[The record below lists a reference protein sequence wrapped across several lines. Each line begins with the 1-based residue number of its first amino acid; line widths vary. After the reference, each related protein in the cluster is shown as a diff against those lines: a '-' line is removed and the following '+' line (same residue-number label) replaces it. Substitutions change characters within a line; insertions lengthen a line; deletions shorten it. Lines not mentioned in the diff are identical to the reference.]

1 MDAYG
6 YAWFLDK
13 IDWDTLTFRQPH
25 AAYIMFNNPSMQAA
39 YHARYRQ
46 IRDVRI
52 DFIRVGKVRQW
63 MIEFSAVLACLDLL
77 ADYLRQF
84 CLCAFRKDV
93 FTHIKSALHP
103 ERKEAALAGEIP
115 LCYDSVC
122 EALAERYRPPELA
135 HGRRLAVKNIDVLFA
150 WLWDWKDG

>member
-1 MDAYG
+1 
-6 YAWFLDK
+6 
-13 IDWDTLTFRQPH
+13 
-25 AAYIMFNNPSMQAA
+25 MFNNPSMQAA

-63 MIEFSAVLACLDLL
+63 MIEFSAVPAYLDLL

-84 CLCAFRKDV
+84 CLYAFRKDV
-93 FTHIKSALHP
+93 FTHIKSTLHP
-103 ERKEAALAGEIP
+103 ERKEATLAGEIP
-115 LCYDSVC
+115 LYYDSIR
-122 EALAERYRPPELA
+122 EALAERHRPPELA

-150 WLWDWKDG
+150 WLWD